1 MRPTPEFEDLF
12 VEEYPRVV
20 RTVFFIVGD
29 EGRAEEVT
37 QDAFVQL
44 LRHWSKVRDYD
55 RPGAWVRR
63 VALRIAVKTA
73 RREQRQAALVARLR
87 PQQVDELPVF
97 PVSPE
102 TMAAIR
108 SLPVKERAVVVL
120 HYFEDRPVDEIADL
134 LDYTE
139 SAVKMRLSRA
149 RHHLSDLLVEEVS
162 RHVG

>member
-1 MRPTPEFEDLF
+1 MRPAPDFEDLF

-20 RTVFFIVGD
+20 RTVFFVVQD

-37 QDAFVQL
+37 QDAFVAL

-55 RPGAWVRR
+55 RPGAWLRR
-63 VALRIAVKTA
+63 VAIRLAVKTA

-87 PQQVDELPVF
+87 PQQVQELPVF

-102 TMAAIR
+102 TMSALR
-108 SLPVKERAVVVL
+108 SLPVQERAVVVL

-134 LDYTE
+134 LDCTE

-149 RHHLSDLLVEEVS
+149 RHHLADLLVEEVS
-162 RHVG
+162 SHVG

>member
-1 MRPTPEFEDLF
+1 MRPRPEFEDLF
-12 VEEYPRVV
+12 VEEYPHVV
-20 RTVFFIVGD
+20 RTVFLVLQD

-63 VALRIAVKTA
+63 VAIRLAVRTA
-73 RREQRQAALVARLR
+73 RREQRQAAMLARLR
-87 PQQVDELPVF
+87 PQQVHELPVF
-97 PVSPE
+97 PIAPE

-108 SLPVKERAVVVL
+108 ALPVKERVVVVL
-120 HYFEDRPVDEIADL
+120 HYFEDRPVEQIADL
-134 LDYTE
+134 LDCTK

-149 RHHLSDLLVEEVS
+149 RHHLADLLGEEVS
-162 RHVG
+162 SHVG

>member
-1 MRPTPEFEDLF
+1 MRPAPEFEDLF

-20 RTVFFIVGD
+20 RTVFLVVQD

-63 VALRIAVKTA
+63 VALRLAVRTV
-73 RREQRQAALVARLR
+73 RREQRLAALTRRLR
-87 PQQVDELPVF
+87 PERVEELPVF
-97 PVSPE
+97 PISPE
-102 TMAAIR
+102 TMSAIR

-120 HYFEDRPVDEIADL
+120 HYLEDRPVDQTADL
-134 LDYTE
+134 LECTP

-149 RHHLSDLLVEEVS
+149 RHHLSDLLAEEVS
-162 RHVG
+162 SHVG

>member
-1 MRPTPEFEDLF
+1 MRPAPEFEDLF

-20 RTVFFIVGD
+20 RTVFFVVQD

-37 QDAFVQL
+37 QDAFVAL

-63 VALRIAVKTA
+63 VAIRLAVKTA

-87 PQQVDELPVF
+87 PQQVQELPVF

-102 TMAAIR
+102 TMSALR

-134 LDYTE
+134 LDCTE

-162 RHVG
+162 SHVG

>member
-1 MRPTPEFEDLF
+1 MRPEPDFEDLF

-20 RTVFFIVGD
+20 RTVFFVLQD

-44 LRHWSKVRDYD
+44 LRHWAKVRDYD

-63 VALRIAVKTA
+63 VALRLAVKTA
-73 RREQRQAALVARLR
+73 RREQRLVALTRRLR
-87 PQQVDELPVF
+87 PQQVQELPVF
-97 PVSPE
+97 PISPE
-102 TMAAIR
+102 TMAALR

-120 HYFEDRPVDEIADL
+120 HYLEDRPVAEIADL
-134 LDYTE
+134 LDCTE

-149 RHHLSDLLVEEVS
+149 RHHLADLLAEEVS
-162 RHVG
+162 SHVG

>member
-1 MRPTPEFEDLF
+1 
-12 VEEYPRVV
+12 V
-20 RTVFFIVGD
+20 
-29 EGRAEEVT
+29 
-37 QDAFVQL
+37 FVQL

>member
-1 MRPTPEFEDLF
+1 MRPAPEFEDLF

-20 RTVFFIVGD
+20 RTVFLVVQD

-63 VALRIAVKTA
+63 VALRLAVRTV
-73 RREQRQAALVARLR
+73 RREQRLAALTRRLR
-87 PQQVDELPVF
+87 PERVEELPVF
-97 PVSPE
+97 PISPE
-102 TMAAIR
+102 TMSAIR

-120 HYFEDRPVDEIADL
+120 HYLEDRPVDQTADL
-134 LDYTE
+134 LDCTE

-149 RHHLSDLLVEEVS
+149 RHHLADLLAEEVS
-162 RHVG
+162 SHVG

>member
-20 RTVFFIVGD
+20 RTVFFVVQD
-29 EGRAEEVT
+29 QGRAEEVT
-37 QDAFVQL
+37 QDAFVAL

-63 VALRIAVKTA
+63 VALRLAVKTA
-73 RREQRQAALVARLR
+73 RREQRQATLAARLR
-87 PQQVDELPVF
+87 PQRVEELPAF
-97 PVSPE
+97 PVAPE

-108 SLPVKERAVVVL
+108 SLSVKERAVVVL
-120 HYFEDRPVDEIADL
+120 HYLEDRPVDQIADL
-134 LDYTE
+134 LDCTE

-149 RHHLSDLLVEEVS
+149 RHHLADLLAEEVS
-162 RHVG
+162 SHVG

>member
-1 MRPTPEFEDLF
+1 MRPRPEFEDLF
-12 VEEYPRVV
+12 VEEYPHVV
-20 RTVFFIVGD
+20 RTVFLVLQD

-63 VALRIAVKTA
+63 VAIRLAVRTA
-73 RREQRQAALVARLR
+73 RREQRQAAMLARLR
-87 PQQVDELPVF
+87 PQQVQELPVF
-97 PVSPE
+97 PIAPE

-108 SLPVKERAVVVL
+108 ALPVKERVVVVL
-120 HYFEDRPVDEIADL
+120 HYFEDRPVEQIADL
-134 LDYTE
+134 LDCTK

-149 RHHLSDLLVEEVS
+149 RHHLADLLGEEVS
-162 RHVG
+162 SHVG

>member
-1 MRPTPEFEDLF
+1 MRPSPDFEDLF
-12 VEEYPRVV
+12 AEEYPRVV
-20 RTVFFIVGD
+20 RTVFFVVQD

-63 VALRIAVKTA
+63 VAIRLAVRTA
-73 RREQRQAALVARLR
+73 RRERRQAARVVRLR
-87 PQQVDELPVF
+87 PERVEELPVF
-97 PVSPE
+97 PIAPE
-102 TMAAIR
+102 TMTALR

-134 LDYTE
+134 LDCTE

-149 RHHLSDLLVEEVS
+149 RHHLADLLAQEVS
-162 RHVG
+162 SHVG

>member
-1 MRPTPEFEDLF
+1 MRPAPEFEDLF

-20 RTVFFIVGD
+20 RTVFFVVQD

-37 QDAFVQL
+37 QDAFVAL

-63 VALRIAVKTA
+63 VAIRLAVKTA

-87 PQQVDELPVF
+87 PQQVQELPVF
-97 PVSPE
+97 QVSPE
-102 TMAAIR
+102 TMSALR

-134 LDYTE
+134 LECTP
-139 SAVKMRLSRA
+139 SAVKMQLSRA
-149 RHHLSDLLVEEVS
+149 RHHLADLLVEEVS
-162 RHVG
+162 SHVG

>member
-1 MRPTPEFEDLF
+1 MRPAPEFEDLF

-37 QDAFVQL
+37 QDAFVAL

-63 VALRIAVKTA
+63 VAIRLAVKTA

-134 LDYTE
+134 LDCTE

-162 RHVG
+162 SHVG

>member
-1 MRPTPEFEDLF
+1 MRPAPEFEDLF

-37 QDAFVQL
+37 QDAFVAL

-63 VALRIAVKTA
+63 VAIRLAVKTA

-87 PQQVDELPVF
+87 PQQVQELPVF

-108 SLPVKERAVVVL
+108 LLPVKERAVVVL
-120 HYFEDRPVDEIADL
+120 HDFEDRPVDEIADL
-134 LDYTE
+134 LDCTE

-162 RHVG
+162 SHVG

>member
-1 MRPTPEFEDLF
+1 MRPTPDFEDLF

-134 LDYTE
+134 LDCTE

>member
-1 MRPTPEFEDLF
+1 MRPTPDFEDLF

-120 HYFEDRPVDEIADL
+120 HYLEDRPVDEIADL